1 MGRVLLGVIL
11 LEDLQGGLDTCDAF
25 LERLVLFREQIALF
39 LAHLVHRR
47 LRRRQLGQLLL
58 QSGDAILQLRGIS
71 CHLVD
76 LGGQLLDRGA
86 LLRLLRLRVL
96 RLLVAIRLLLGVLGG
111 ILLQLRDHLLDQP
124 RDLLERV
131 LAVPRPQAH
140 RRGQVRDEL
149 RERRGPPLPRQRA
162 HEADGARG
170 VVGSAADAAHLQE
183 GRRRGLRKG
192 DGRRASRGLL
202 DDRDGLLD
210 RRQLLGPAGRRG
222 VVLLRVRGAALL
234 DVLEHRLVLCEV
246 LRRVGQR
253 PLRCG
258 LFLAGLGHRCLRLLH
273 ALVAVGDAILEG
285 LLEELERVLGLALLG
300 ASIR

>member
-1 MGRVLLGVIL
+1 MGLVLRRIIL
-11 LEDLQGGLDTCDAF
+11 LENFQGTLHPFDAV
-25 LERLVLFREQIALF
+25 LERLVLLREQLAFL
-39 LAHLVHRR
+39 LAHLVHLHLR
-47 LRRRQLGQLLL
+47 LCQLCQLLFEGGNAVLQLG
-58 QSGDAILQLRGIS
+58 GAGR
-71 CHLVD
+71 HLVD
-76 LGGQLLDRGA
+76 LGCQLLDGVA
-86 LLRLLRLRVL
+86 LLCLLVL
-96 RLLVAIRLLLGVLGG
+96 RILHLFVAVRLLLGILGAL
-111 ILLQLRDHLLDQP
+111 LLQLRDHLLDQP

-131 LAVPRPQAH
+131 LAVARARAH

-246 LRRVGQR
+246 LRHVSQR
-253 PLRCG
+253 TLR
-258 LFLAGLGHRCLRLLH
+258 RRL
-273 ALVAVGDAILEG
+273 
-285 LLEELERVLGLALLG
+285 
-300 ASIR
+300 